1 MSRPKRMTKAVI
13 VGHKSVLKATVDALH
28 DSNLFH
34 IEDFIED
41 ESGFKISKPF
51 QNAEE
56 VSKKLVKIRSIS
68 NFLGVEP
75 KQPAVQKA
83 DSVLRELDT
92 KLNQLDRSISEKSEM
107 ISKCENDLKDLENQ
121 KRDLLPFLSINLDF
135 DYYRGYENLKVFAGS
150 IKGSLEEG
158 QISSITQA
166 YELFYD
172 PQAKTV
178 VLFVDNKDAERV
190 QDMLQKLEFRDLRVP
205 ERGGIPSELLKLT
218 EQKEADASRQIE
230 SLKKEVESL
239 KSQYSDFLLASDE
252 VLSIENQKAELPLRI
267 ATSENAFI
275 IEGWIPSENYDAM
288 VRKVTDATSGRAY
301 VTSLEIEEEEEEEG
315 HVPVEYNN
323 SKPVAPMQE
332 IMDLYSRPRYTEI
345 DPSSILF
352 ITFPLIYGMIL
363 GDIGYALILG
373 IMALAI
379 KTFVKNDAVKPLM
392 NILLYCQISTLIF
405 GIIYGEFLGFS
416 LANPLPGTE
425 GEPGLLPFWT
435 TMQLQIPGIAGEA
448 FTFPIHRTHM
458 VMTMIGISVF
468 VGLLHL
474 NLGFI
479 LGFINLSHHS
489 MKHAVLEK
497 GSWMIIELGV
507 LVAALGAI
515 SGNSVLTYVGAGI
528 LVLGIVLLT
537 MGEGIKG
544 PIELPSLMGNALSYA
559 RIIAVGLSS
568 IYIAETVNN
577 ISFSMIWADH
587 SQIGIAA
594 IAAIIV
600 FILGHALNTVLSIIA
615 PGLHSL
621 RLEYV
626 EFLGKFYQGG
636 GRKFNPFGFR
646 RKYTEE

>member
-13 VGHKSVLKATVDALH
+13 VGHKSVLKGTVEALH

-68 NFLGVEP
+68 NFLGIEP

-92 KLNQLDRSISEKSEM
+92 KLNQLDRAISEKSEM
-107 ISKCENDLKDLENQ
+107 ISKCESDLKDLEVQ

-166 YELFYD
+166 YELYYD

-178 VLFVDNKDAERV
+178 VLFVDKKDAEKV
-190 QDMLQKLEFRDLRVP
+190 QEMLQKLEFRDLRVP
-205 ERGGIPSELLKLT
+205 ERGGIPSDLLKST
-218 EQKEADASRQIE
+218 EQNEADASRKIE
-230 SLKKEVESL
+230 SLRKEVEAM
-239 KSQYSDFLLASDE
+239 KSQYADFLLASDE

-267 ATSENAFI
+267 ATSANAFI
-275 IEGWIPSENYDAM
+275 IEGWTTSDNYD
-288 VRKVTDATSGRAY
+288 KVVSTVNSATNGRAY

-323 SKPVAPMQE
+323 SAPVRPMQE
-332 IMDLYSRPRYTEI
+332 IMDLYSRPKYTEI

-363 GDIGYALILG
+363 GDIGYAIILG
-373 IMALAI
+373 AMALAI
-379 KTFVKNDAVKPLM
+379 KTLVKNDAVKPLM

-416 LANPLPGTE
+416 LANPIPGTE
-425 GEPGLLPFWT
+425 GEPGLIPGWT
-435 TMQLQIPGIAGEA
+435 TKILFSGLAGEE
-448 FTFPIHRTHM
+448 FTFPVHRTHM
-458 VMTMIGISVF
+458 VMTMIGVSVF

-497 GSWMIIELGV
+497 GSWMMIELGV
-507 LVAALGAI
+507 IVLAIGALKSI
-515 SGNSVLTYVGAGI
+515 PVLTYIGAGI

-544 PIELPSLMGNALSYA
+544 PIELPSLMGNTLSYA

-568 IYIAETVNN
+568 IYIAGTVND
-577 ISFSMIWADH
+577 IAFGMIWPDH

-594 IAAIIV
+594 IAALIV

-621 RLEYV
+621 RLQYV
-626 EFLGKFYQGG
+626 EFFGKFYQGG
-636 GRKFNPFGFR
+636 GKKFNPFGYI

>member
-1 MSRPKRMTKAVI
+1 MSRPKRMTKAII
-13 VGHKSVLKATVDALH
+13 VGHKSVLKETIDALH
-28 DSNLFH
+28 DSNLLH

-51 QNAEE
+51 KNAEE

-68 NFLGVEP
+68 NFLGIDHTKP
-75 KQPAVQKA
+75 TVQKA

-92 KLNQLDRSISEKSEM
+92 KLSNLDRAISEKSET
-107 ISKCENDLKDLENQ
+107 ISKYEADLKDLETQ

-150 IKGSLEEG
+150 IKGNLEEG
-158 QISSITQA
+158 QISSVTRG
-166 YELFYD
+166 YELYFD
-172 PQAKTV
+172 PQTKTT
-178 VLFVDNKDAERV
+178 VLFVDKKDASKV
-190 QDMLQKLEFRDLRVP
+190 QELLQTVEFKELRVP
-205 ERGGIPSELLKLT
+205 ERGGIPSDLLRVT
-218 EQKEADASRQIE
+218 EQSEAETSRKIG
-230 SLKKEVESL
+230 SLKAEVESM
-239 KSQYSDFLLASDE
+239 KAQYTDFLLASDE

-267 ATSENAFI
+267 ATSDNAFI
-275 IEGWIPSENYDAM
+275 IEGWTPSDEYDTL
-288 VRKVTDATSGRAY
+288 VNVVNKATSGRAY
-301 VTSLEIEEEEEEEG
+301 VSEIHFEHHDEEDDR
-315 HVPVEYNN
+315 HIPVEYNN
-323 SKPVAPMQE
+323 SKSVSPMQE

-363 GDIGYALILG
+363 GDMGYAIILG
-373 IMALAI
+373 AMALAI
-379 KTFVKNDAVKPLM
+379 KTLVKSDAVKPLM
-392 NILLYCQISTLIF
+392 NILIYCQIWTFFF

-416 LANPLPGTE
+416 LASLHTVHGVT
-425 GEPGLLPFWT
+425 PGL
-435 TMQLQIPGIAGEA
+435 IPGWETVTLFTGIAGEH
-448 FTFPIHRTHM
+448 FTFPVHRTHM
-458 VMTMIGISVF
+458 VMTMIAISVF
-468 VGLLHL
+468 VGLIHL

-507 LVAALGAI
+507 LVAVLGALGI
-515 SGNSVLTYVGAGI
+515 VPGLTYVGAGI
-528 LVLGIVLLT
+528 LLLGVIMLT

-568 IYIAETVNN
+568 IYIASTVND
-577 ISFSMIWADH
+577 IAFGMIWSDH
-587 SQIGIAA
+587 SKIGIAA

-600 FILGHALNTVLSIIA
+600 FILGHGLNTVLSIIA

-621 RLEYV
+621 RLQYV
-626 EFLGKFYQGG
+626 EFFGKFYQGG
-636 GRKFNPFGFR
+636 GKKFNPFGYI

>member
-1 MSRPKRMTKAVI
+1 MSKSKRMTKAVI

-34 IEDFIED
+34 VEDFIED

-68 NFLGVEP
+68 NFLGIEP

-92 KLNQLDRSISEKSEM
+92 KLNQLDRAISEKSAM
-107 ISKCENDLKDLENQ
+107 ISKCETDLKDLENQ

-150 IKGSLEEG
+150 IKGNLDEG

-166 YELFYD
+166 YELYYD

-178 VLFVDNKDAERV
+178 VLFVDKKDADKIQEL
-190 QDMLQKLEFRDLRVP
+190 LQKLEFRDLRVP
-205 ERGGIPSELLKLT
+205 ERGGVPSDLLKLT
-218 EQKEADASRQIE
+218 EQNEAEASRKIE
-230 SLKKEVESL
+230 SLKKEVEAL
-239 KSQYSDFLLASDE
+239 KAQYSDFLLASDE

-267 ATSENAFI
+267 ATSQNAFI
-275 IEGWIPSENYDAM
+275 IEGWTPSDNYD
-288 VRKVTDATSGRAY
+288 KVVSTVNSATNGRAY
-301 VTSLEIEEEEEEEG
+301 VTSVEIEEEEEEEG

-332 IMDLYSRPRYTEI
+332 IMDLYSRPKYTEI

-352 ITFPLIYGMIL
+352 FTFPMIYGLIL

-373 IMALAI
+373 AMAVAI
-379 KTFVKNDAVKPLM
+379 KALVKSDAVKPLM
-392 NILLYCQISTLIF
+392 NILIYCQIWTVIF

-416 LANPLPGTE
+416 LASLHTAHGVT
-425 GEPGLLPFWT
+425 PGL
-435 TMQLQIPGIAGEA
+435 IPGWETVTLFSGLAGEH
-448 FTFPIHRTHM
+448 FTFPVHRTHM
-458 VMTMIGISVF
+458 VMTMIGVSII
-468 VGLLHL
+468 VGLIHL

-507 LVAALGAI
+507 LVAALGFFGGI
-515 SGNSVLTYVGAGI
+515 SALTYVGAGI
-528 LVLGIVLLT
+528 LILGVVLLT

-544 PIELPSLMGNALSYA
+544 PIELPSLMGNTLSYA

-568 IYIAETVNN
+568 IYIAGTVND
-577 ISFSMIWADH
+577 IAFKMIWPDH
-587 SQIGIAA
+587 SQIGFAA

-621 RLEYV
+621 RLQYV
-626 EFLGKFYQGG
+626 EFFGKFYQGG
-636 GRKFNPFGFR
+636 GRKFNPFGYI

>member
-1 MSRPKRMTKAVI
+1 MTKAVI
-13 VGHKSVLKATVDALH
+13 VGHKSVLKATVEALH

-41 ESGFKISKPF
+41 ESGFKINKPF
-51 QNAEE
+51 KNAEE
-56 VSKKLVKIRSIS
+56 VSRKLVKIRSFS
-68 NFLGVEP
+68 NFLGIEQ
-75 KQPAVQKA
+75 KQPVVQKA

-92 KLNQLDRSISEKSEM
+92 KLNQLDRTISEKSEM
-107 ISKCENDLKDLENQ
+107 MSKCENDLKDLDNQ

-178 VLFVDNKDAERV
+178 VLFVDKKDAERV

-230 SLKKEVESL
+230 SLKNDVESM
-239 KSQYSDFLLASDE
+239 KSQYADFLLASDE

-275 IEGWIPSENYDAM
+275 IEGWIPSENYDSM
-288 VRKVTDATSGRAY
+288 VRKVTDATSGRSY
-301 VTSLEIEEEEEEEG
+301 VTSIEIEEEEEEEG
-315 HVPVEYNN
+315 HIPVEYNN

-416 LANPLPGTE
+416 LANPLPGVE
-425 GEPGLLPFWT
+425 GEPGLLSFWT

-528 LVLGIVLLT
+528 LVLGIVMLT

-594 IAAIIV
+594 IAALIV

-621 RLEYV
+621 RLQYV
-626 EFLGKFYQGG
+626 EFFGKFYQGG
-636 GRKFNPFGFR
+636 GRKFNPFGYR

>member
-1 MSRPKRMTKAVI
+1 MSRPKRMTKAII
-13 VGHKSVLKATVDALH
+13 VGHKSILKVTVDALH

-34 IEDFIED
+34 VEDFIED

-56 VSKKLVKIRSIS
+56 VSRKLVKIRSIS
-68 NFLGVEP
+68 NFLGIEP
-75 KQPAVQKA
+75 KEPAVQKA

-107 ISKCENDLKDLENQ
+107 ISKCETDLKDLETQ

-135 DYYRGYENLKVFAGS
+135 DYYRGYDNLKVFAGS
-150 IKGSLEEG
+150 IKGNLEEG

-166 YELFYD
+166 YELYYD

-178 VLFVDNKDAERV
+178 VLFVAKKDADRV
-190 QDMLQKLEFRDLRVP
+190 QEVLQKLEFRDLRVP
-205 ERGGIPSELLKLT
+205 ERGGIPSELLKVT
-218 EQKEADASRQIE
+218 EQNEADASRQIE
-230 SLKKEVESL
+230 SLRKEVESM
-239 KSQYSDFLLASDE
+239 KSQYADFLLASDE
-252 VLSIENQKAELPLRI
+252 ILSIENQKAELPLRI
-267 ATSENAFI
+267 ATSQNAFI
-275 IEGWIPSENYDAM
+275 IEGWVPSDNYD
-288 VRKVTDATSGRAY
+288 KVVSTVNSATSSRAY

-323 SKPVAPMQE
+323 SKSVAPMQE
-332 IMDLYSRPRYTEI
+332 IMDLYSRPKYTEI
-345 DPSSILF
+345 DPSSILL

-363 GDIGYALILG
+363 GDIGYAIILG
-373 IMALAI
+373 AIALAI
-379 KTFVKNDAVKPLM
+379 KKLVKSDAVKPLM
-392 NILLYCQISTLIF
+392 NILLYCQISTFIF
-405 GIIYGEFLGFS
+405 GIIYGEFLGFP
-416 LANPLPGTE
+416 LASMHAE
-425 GEPGLLPFWT
+425 GETIPGL
-435 TMQLQIPGIAGEA
+435 IPGWDTVTLFSGLAGEQ
-448 FTFPIHRTHM
+448 FTFPVHRTHM
-458 VMTMIGISVF
+458 IMTMIGVCLI

-507 LVAALGAI
+507 LVAALGYFGGI
-515 SGNSVLTYVGAGI
+515 SGLTYVGAGI
-528 LVLGIVLLT
+528 LVLGIVMLT

-544 PIELPSLMGNALSYA
+544 PIELPSLMGNTLSYA

-568 IYIAETVNN
+568 IYIAGTVND
-577 ISFSMIWADH
+577 IAFKMIWPDH
-587 SQIGIAA
+587 SQIGFAA
-594 IAAIIV
+594 IAAIII

-615 PGLHSL
+615 PGLHAL
-621 RLEYV
+621 RLQYV
-626 EFLGKFYQGG
+626 EFFGKFYQGG
-636 GRKFNPFGFR
+636 GRKFNPFGYI

>member
-1 MSRPKRMTKAVI
+1 MSKSKRMTKAVI

-34 IEDFIED
+34 VEDFIED

-68 NFLGVEP
+68 NFLGIEP

-92 KLNQLDRSISEKSEM
+92 KLNQLDRAISEKSAM
-107 ISKCENDLKDLENQ
+107 ISKCETDLKDLENQ

-150 IKGSLEEG
+150 IKGNLDEG

-166 YELFYD
+166 YELYYD

-178 VLFVDNKDAERV
+178 VLFVDKKDADKIQE
-190 QDMLQKLEFRDLRVP
+190 MLQKLEFRDLRVP
-205 ERGGIPSELLKLT
+205 ERGGVPSDLLKLT
-218 EQKEADASRQIE
+218 EQNEAETSRKIE
-230 SLKKEVESL
+230 SLKKEVEAL
-239 KSQYSDFLLASDE
+239 KAQYSDFLLASDE

-267 ATSENAFI
+267 ATSQNAFI
-275 IEGWIPSENYDAM
+275 IEGWTPSDNYD
-288 VRKVTDATSGRAY
+288 KVVSTVNSATNGRAY
-301 VTSLEIEEEEEEEG
+301 VTSVEIEEEEEEEG

-332 IMDLYSRPRYTEI
+332 IMDLYSRPKYTEI

-352 ITFPLIYGMIL
+352 FTFPMIYGLIL

-373 IMALAI
+373 AMAVAI
-379 KTFVKNDAVKPLM
+379 KALVKSDAVKPLM
-392 NILLYCQISTLIF
+392 NILIYCQIWTVIF

-416 LANPLPGTE
+416 LASLHTAHGVT
-425 GEPGLLPFWT
+425 PGL
-435 TMQLQIPGIAGEA
+435 IPGWETVTLFSGLAGEH
-448 FTFPIHRTHM
+448 FTFPVHRTHM
-458 VMTMIGISVF
+458 VMTMIGVSII
-468 VGLLHL
+468 VGLIHL

-507 LVAALGAI
+507 LVAALGFFGGI
-515 SGNSVLTYVGAGI
+515 SALTYVGAGI
-528 LVLGIVLLT
+528 LILGVVLLT

-544 PIELPSLMGNALSYA
+544 PIELPSLMGNTLSYA

-568 IYIAETVNN
+568 IYIAGTVND
-577 ISFSMIWADH
+577 IAFKMIWSDH
-587 SQIGIAA
+587 SQIGVAA

-600 FILGHALNTVLSIIA
+600 FILGHGLNTVLSIIA

-621 RLEYV
+621 RLQYV
-626 EFLGKFYQGG
+626 EFFGKFYQGG
-636 GRKFNPFGFR
+636 GRRFNPFGYI

>member
-1 MSRPKRMTKAVI
+1 MTKAIV
-13 VGHKSVLKATVDALH
+13 VGHKSVLKTTIDALH
-28 DSNLFH
+28 DSNLLH

-68 NFLGVEP
+68 NYLGIEQ
-75 KQPAVQKA
+75 KEPAVQKS
-83 DSVLRELDT
+83 DSVLRELDA
-92 KLNQLDRSISEKSEM
+92 KLDKLDNTISEKTKI
-107 ISKCENDLKDLENQ
+107 ISKYENELKDLETQ
-121 KRDLLPFLSINLDF
+121 KKEILPYLPINLDF
-135 DYYRGYENLKVFAGS
+135 DYYRGYENIKVFAGS
-150 IKGSLEEG
+150 VKGNLEEG
-158 QISSITQA
+158 MISSVTKA

-172 PQAKTV
+172 PNAKTV
-178 VLFVDNKDAERV
+178 VLFVANEDADRV
-190 QDMLQKLEFRDLRVP
+190 SQVLQALEFKELRVP
-205 ERGGIPSELLKLT
+205 ERGGVPSDLLKET
-218 EQKEADASRQIE
+218 EQKEADASRKIE
-230 SLKKEVESL
+230 SLKAEVESL
-239 KSQYSDFLLASDE
+239 KAQYSDFLLASDE

-267 ATSENAFI
+267 ATSANAFI
-275 IEGWIPSENYDAM
+275 IEGWIPSDKYDKL
-288 VRKVTDATSGRAY
+288 VNTVNDATSGRAY
-301 VTSLEIEEEEEEEG
+301 VTSTEIEEEEIEEG
-315 HVPVEYNN
+315 HVPVEYDN

-332 IMDLYSRPRYTEI
+332 IMNLYSRPKYTEI

-379 KTFVKNDAVKPLM
+379 KAAVKSDAVKPLM
-392 NILLYCQISTLIF
+392 NILIYCQIWTLIF

-416 LANPLPGTE
+416 LASIHAE
-425 GEPGLLPFWT
+425 GETIPGLLPFWNT
-435 TMQLQIPGIAGEA
+435 VTLFPTIAGEH
-448 FTFPIHRTHM
+448 FTFPVHRTHM
-458 VMTMIGISVF
+458 VMTMIAISVF

-507 LVAALGAI
+507 IVAALGALGI
-515 SGNSVLTYVGAGI
+515 VPGLTYVGAGI
-528 LVLGIVLLT
+528 LLLGVILLT

-568 IYIAETVNN
+568 IYIASTVND
-577 ISFSMIWADH
+577 IAFGMIWSDH
-587 SQIGIAA
+587 SKIGIAA

-621 RLEYV
+621 RLQYV
-626 EFLGKFYQGG
+626 EFFGKFYQGG
-636 GRKFNPFGFR
+636 GRKFDPFGFI